1 MPANDPQTF
10 GDTLAAVNAGLN
22 SLSAVFLL
30 AGYGFA
36 KVHKPA
42 AHKKCMFA
50 ALVVSAVFLACYL
63 TRFYLTGA
71 HRYSGDGLMR
81 IVYFGLLFS
90 HMTLAAAVPPL
101 ALRAVWLAWKGRIDD
116 HRKIVRYAWPVWLY
130 VSVTGVLVYLLL
142 YKL

>member
-1 MPANDPQTF
+1 MSVTDSQSL
-10 GDTLAAVNAGLN
+10 GDTLAAVNACLN

-36 KVHKPA
+36 KAHKPA

-50 ALVVSAVFLACYL
+50 ALLVSAVFLACYL

-71 HRYSGDGLMR
+71 HRYTGEGVLR
-81 IVYFGLLFS
+81 VVYFGMLFS

-101 ALRAVWLAWKGRIDD
+101 ALRAVWLALKGRLDD
-116 HRKIVRYAWPVWLY
+116 HRRIVRYAWPVWLY
-130 VSVTGVLVYLLL
+130 VSVTGVLVYLML